1 MSNRADAADADE
13 ARQKEFVP
21 KGSLLRMIPWVQLEE
36 GCNCHLIRWGA
47 ISDHYESDD
56 RLCPSRPYFFIT
68 GDSRNVYSIVFHDMG
83 ISWIVSSSVY
93 E

>member
-56 RLCPSRPYFFIT
+56 RLCPSRSYFFIT
-68 GDSRNVYSIVFHDMG
+68 GEFAERVRYCFS
-83 ISWIVSSSVY
+83 
-93 E
+93 